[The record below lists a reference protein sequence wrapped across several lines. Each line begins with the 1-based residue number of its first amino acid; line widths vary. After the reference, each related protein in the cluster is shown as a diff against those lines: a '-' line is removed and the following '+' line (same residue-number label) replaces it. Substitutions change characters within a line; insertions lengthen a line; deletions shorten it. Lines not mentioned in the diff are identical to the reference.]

1 MWHPGGRVGPRRLPA
16 TNFEFPRRGPRRR
29 HLEEQ
34 ARPTHTLPPSS
45 GVAAM
50 DPVLVQGLRD
60 MKSLL
65 DDGILTQVA
74 ARAKTVSV

>member
-1 MWHPGGRVGPRRLPA
+1 
-16 TNFEFPRRGPRRR
+16 
-29 HLEEQ
+29 
-34 ARPTHTLPPSS
+34 
-45 GVAAM
+45 M

-74 ARAKTVSV
+74 AREDCEDLRVPGVF

>member
-1 MWHPGGRVGPRRLPA
+1 MRCK
-16 TNFEFPRRGPRRR
+16 T
-29 HLEEQ
+29 Q
-34 ARPTHTLPPSS
+34 ARGRSHLAAIV

-74 ARAKTVSV
+74 AREDCEDLRVPGVF